1 MRNNLV
7 AKSTILI
14 NCSIDEVWKA
24 LTDKNMIKQYFF
36 GTETITDWQEGSP
49 ILFKGAWGD
58 LQYEDK
64 GYILKIVPNILIC
77 YSYWS
82 NLSGTADSIENYQNI
97 TYEICPQDNGTLV
110 VVTQDNIDTEQNK
123 DHYERDIWQVV
134 LNGLKELLEKK

>member
-1 MRNNLV
+1 MKNNLV

-14 NCSIDEVWKA
+14 SCSVNKVWTA

-49 ILFKGAWGD
+49 ILFKGTWGD

-64 GYILKIVPNILIC
+64 GYILKIVPNNLIC

-123 DHYERDIWQVV
+123 AHCERDIWQVV